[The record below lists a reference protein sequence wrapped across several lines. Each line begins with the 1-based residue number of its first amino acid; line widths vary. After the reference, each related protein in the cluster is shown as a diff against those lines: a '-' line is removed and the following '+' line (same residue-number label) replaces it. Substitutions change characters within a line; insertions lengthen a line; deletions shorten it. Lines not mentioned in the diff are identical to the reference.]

1 LDFAWMTTFVAVA
14 RTGSMTAAAAE
25 LGISQ
30 PGVSRQIQRLEEEIG
45 IPLVDR
51 GSRMLLLT
59 PAGERFR
66 AYADTALA
74 QHEAAL
80 RDVRG
85 EVAVLVGELRIG
97 ASSTPGEFLVP
108 GLVAAFVDRHP
119 GVRPEVFIADSAIVQ
134 DEVRAHRWDI
144 GFVGARLN
152 GRGLDHH
159 PVAQDEVVLA
169 VPAGH
174 PFAARGAVSLNELAG
189 QPFLVREE
197 GSGTAASVERALVQR
212 GMHLPEHRTVMVLGS
227 TQAIVSAVEQGLGL
241 GWVSSLALIDR
252 SRERVVPVRLA
263 ALPLRR
269 FLFLVRDPRRVLPP
283 AASAFVAWVLSQL
296 SAPSL
301 EA

>member
-1 LDFAWMTTFVAVA
+1 MTTLVAVA
-14 RTGSMTAAAAE
+14 RTGSMSAAAAE

-45 IPLVDR
+45 VRLLDR
-51 GSRMLLLT
+51 GSRMLRLT

-74 QHEAAL
+74 QHEAVL

-85 EVAVLVGELRIG
+85 ETAVLVGELRIG

-108 GLVAAFVDRHP
+108 GLVAAFADRHP
-119 GVRPEVFIADSAIVQ
+119 GVRPEIFIADSAIVQ

-152 GRGLDHH
+152 GRGLDLH

-174 PFAARGAVSLNELAG
+174 PFATRGAVSLNELAG

-197 GSGTAASVERALVQR
+197 GSGTAASVERALAQR
-212 GMHLPEHRTVMVLGS
+212 GMTLPEHRTVMVLGS

-241 GWVSSLALIDR
+241 GWVSSLALVDR

-283 AASAFVAWVLSQL
+283 AASAFVAWVLSQR
-296 SAPSL
+296 PTFGL

>member
-1 LDFAWMTTFVAVA
+1 MDFAWMSALVAVA
-14 RTGSMTAAAAE
+14 RTGNMTAAAAE

-30 PGVSRQIQRLEEEIG
+30 PGLSRQIQRLEAAVG
-45 IPLVDR
+45 VSLLDR
-51 GSRMLLLT
+51 ESRKVRLT
-59 PAGERFR
+59 PAGDRFR
-66 AYADTALA
+66 AFAETALE
-74 QHEAAL
+74 QRE
-80 RDVRG
+80 
-85 EVAVLVGELRIG
+85 AVLRELHGQAAVLAGELRIG

-108 GLVAAFVDRHP
+108 GLVAAFVDWHP
-119 GVRPEVFIADSAIVQ
+119 AVRPEVFIADSAIVQ

-152 GRGLDHH
+152 ERGLDHN

-174 PFAARGAVSLNELAG
+174 PFAARGAVTLEELAG

-197 GSGTAASVERALVQR
+197 GSGTAASVERALAQR
-212 GMHLPEHRTVMVLGS
+212 GMHLPEHRTVMILGS

-241 GWVSSLALIDR
+241 GWVSSLDLVDR

-269 FLFLVRDPRRVLPP
+269 FLFLVRDPRRTLPP

-296 SAPSL
+296 PTPGA
-301 EA
+301 EV